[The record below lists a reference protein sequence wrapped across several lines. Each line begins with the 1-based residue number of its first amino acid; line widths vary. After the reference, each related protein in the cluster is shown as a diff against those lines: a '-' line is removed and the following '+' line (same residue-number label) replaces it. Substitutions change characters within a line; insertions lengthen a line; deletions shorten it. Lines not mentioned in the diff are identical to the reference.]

1 MNKIKGY
8 IALALLFIS
17 AGAWALTNGEAVE
30 ILAELDES
38 RNFSNTDFSAVMTMV
53 SEDPEKGID
62 KMKVQQFRRDSKDTF
77 LMLFLEP
84 ESKKGQGYL
93 RIDDN
98 LWFYDPES
106 RKFNHTSMKD
116 SFGGTDAKHSDFR
129 VSTLKS
135 DYAVENVKEGK
146 LGKFE
151 VYIMDLKARNSE
163 VTYPGIKMW
172 VTKKGHLLLKTE
184 DYSATGRLMR
194 TSLFPRYAKVSGKY
208 IATVMIFVDELIEG
222 RKTQISITDISTK
235 TLPDTIFTKSYVERV
250 NR

>member
-84 ESKKGQGYL
+84 ESKKGRDIL
-93 RIDDN
+93 
-98 LWFYDPES
+98 ES
-106 RKFNHTSMKD
+106 MTTS
-116 SFGGTDAKHSDFR
+116 G
-129 VSTLKS
+129 ST
-135 DYAVENVKEGK
+135 
-146 LGKFE
+146 
-151 VYIMDLKARNSE
+151 ILKAGS
-163 VTYPGIKMW
+163 
-172 VTKKGHLLLKTE
+172 
-184 DYSATGRLMR
+184 
-194 TSLFPRYAKVSGKY
+194 
-208 IATVMIFVDELIEG
+208 
-222 RKTQISITDISTK
+222 STI
-235 TLPDTIFTKSYVERV
+235 PP
-250 NR
+250 